1 MRKFYVVKGFED
13 KEVNLPVRATKHAAG
28 YDFEA
33 VEDIVIPSIWK
44 QILSGKVLQG
54 VKPELVHTGIKA
66 QMELDESLKLFN
78 RSGNPKLGLILA
90 NGVGVVD
97 SDYFENPG
105 NDGHIMFPFFNFWP
119 KDVLI
124 KKHDRIGQG
133 VFEKFLLTEDDVEQ
147 GDRLSGFGSTGG
159 HGEQ

>member
-1 MRKFYVVKGFED
+1 MRKFAVAKGYED
-13 KEVNLPVRATKHAAG
+13 KGVNLPKRATKNAAG

-33 VEDIVIPSIWK
+33 IEDVVIPSIWK

-54 VKPELVHTGIKA
+54 IKPELVHTGIKA
-66 QMELDESLKLFN
+66 QMESDESLKLFN

-105 NDGHIMFPFFNFWP
+105 NDGEIMFAFFNFWP

-124 KKHDRIGQG
+124 MKSQRIGQG
-133 VFEKFLLTEDDVEQ
+133 VFEKFLLTEDDVESEAERN
-147 GDRLSGFGSTGG
+147 GGFGSTNTP
-159 HGEQ
+159 

>member
-1 MRKFYVVKGFED
+1 MRKFAVAKGFED

-54 VKPELVHTGIKA
+54 IKPEMVPTGIKA
-66 QMELDESLKLFN
+66 QMETDESLKLFN

-124 KKHDRIGQG
+124 MKGQRIGQG
-133 VFEKFLLTEDDVEQ
+133 VFEKFLLTEDDAAEAERV
-147 GDRLSGFGSTGG
+147 GGFGSTNTP
-159 HGEQ
+159 

>member
-124 KKHDRIGQG
+124 MKGQRIGQG
-133 VFEKFLLTEDDVEQ
+133 VFEKFLLTEDDAAEAERV
-147 GDRLSGFGSTGG
+147 GGFGSTNTP
-159 HGEQ
+159 

>member
-1 MRKFYVVKGFED
+1 MRKFAVAKGYED
-13 KEVNLPVRATKHAAG
+13 KGVNLPKRATKNAAG

-54 VKPELVHTGIKA
+54 IKPELVHTGIKA
-66 QMELDESLKLFN
+66 QMESDESLKLFN
-78 RSGNPKLGLILA
+78 RSSNPKLGLILA

-105 NDGHIMFPFFNFWP
+105 NDGEIMFAFFNFWP
-119 KDVLI
+119 KDVLVS
-124 KKHDRIGQG
+124 KGQKIGQG
-133 VFEKFLLTEDDVEQ
+133 VFQKFLLTDDDKTTGIRV
-147 GDRLSGFGSTGG
+147 GGFGSTGK
-159 HGEQ
+159 

>member
-33 VEDIVIPSIWK
+33 AEDIVIPSIWK

-54 VKPELVHTGIKA
+54 IKPEMVPTGIKA
-66 QMELDESLKLFN
+66 QMETDESLKLFN

-105 NDGHIMFPFFNFWP
+105 NDGHIMFAFFNFWP
-119 KDVLI
+119 KDILI
-124 KKHDRIGQG
+124 MKGQRIGQG
-133 VFEKFLLTEDDVEQ
+133 VFEKFLLTEDDAAEAERV
-147 GDRLSGFGSTGG
+147 GGFGSTTK
-159 HGEQ
+159 

>member
-1 MRKFYVVKGFED
+1 MRKFAVAKGFED

-54 VKPELVHTGIKA
+54 IKPELVHTGIKA
-66 QMELDESLKLFN
+66 QMESDESLKLFN

-105 NDGHIMFPFFNFWP
+105 NDGEIMFAFFNFWP

-124 KKHDRIGQG
+124 KKCQRIDQG
-133 VFEKFLLTEDDVEQ
+133 VYEKFMLTKDEPSEAERV
-147 GDRLSGFGSTGG
+147 GGFVSKNKK
-159 HGEQ
+159 

>member
-1 MRKFYVVKGFED
+1 MRKFHIAKGFED

-54 VKPELVHTGIKA
+54 IKPELVHTGIKA
-66 QMELDESLKLFN
+66 QMESDESLKLFN
-78 RSGNPKLGLILA
+78 RSGNPKLGLVLA

-124 KKHDRIGQG
+124 MKGQRIGQG
-133 VFEKFLLTEDDVEQ
+133 VFEKFLLTEDDAAEAERV
-147 GDRLSGFGSTGG
+147 GGFGSTGK
-159 HGEQ
+159 

>member
-1 MRKFYVVKGFED
+1 MRKFAVAKGYED
-13 KEVNLPVRATKHAAG
+13 KGVNLPVRATKHAAG

-54 VKPELVHTGIKA
+54 IKPELVHTGIKA
-66 QMELDESLKLFN
+66 QMESDESLKLFN

-105 NDGHIMFPFFNFWP
+105 NDGEIMFAFFNFWP
-119 KDVLI
+119 KDVLVS
-124 KKHDRIGQG
+124 KGQKIGQG
-133 VFEKFLLTEDDVEQ
+133 VFQKFLLTDDDKTTGIRV
-147 GDRLSGFGSTGG
+147 GGFGSTGK
-159 HGEQ
+159 

>member
-13 KEVNLPVRATKHAAG
+13 KDINTPVRATRRAAG

-33 VEDIVIPSIWK
+33 SEDIVIPSIWK

-54 VKPELVHTGIKA
+54 IKPELVHTGIKA
-66 QMELDESLKLFN
+66 QMESDESLKLFN

-124 KKHDRIGQG
+124 MKGQRIGQG
-133 VFEKFLLTEDDVEQ
+133 VFEKFLLTEDDAAEAERV
-147 GDRLSGFGSTGG
+147 GGFGSTNTP
-159 HGEQ
+159 

>member
-1 MRKFYVVKGFED
+1 MRKFHIAKGFED
-13 KEVNLPVRATKHAAG
+13 KEIILPIRGTKHAAG
-28 YDFEA
+28 SDFEA
-33 VEDIVIPSIWK
+33 AEDIVIPSIWK

-54 VKPELVHTGIKA
+54 IKPELVHTGIKA
-66 QMELDESLKLFN
+66 QMESDESLKLFN

-105 NDGHIMFPFFNFWP
+105 NDGVIMFAFFNFWP

-124 KKHDRIGQG
+124 MKSQRIGQG
-133 VFEKFLLTEDDVEQ
+133 VFEKFLLTEDDAAEAERV
-147 GDRLSGFGSTGG
+147 GGFGSTGK
-159 HGEQ
+159 

>member
-124 KKHDRIGQG
+124 MKGQRIGQG
-133 VFEKFLLTEDDVEQ
+133 VFEKFLLTEDDAAEAERV
-147 GDRLSGFGSTGG
+147 GGFGSTTK
-159 HGEQ
+159 

>member
-54 VKPELVHTGIKA
+54 IKPELVHTGIKA
-66 QMELDESLKLFN
+66 QMESDESLKLFN
-78 RSGNPKLGLILA
+78 RSGNPKLVLILA

-124 KKHDRIGQG
+124 MKGQRIGQG
-133 VFEKFLLTEDDVEQ
+133 VFEKFLLTEDDAAEAERV
-147 GDRLSGFGSTGG
+147 GGFGSTNTP
-159 HGEQ
+159 

>member
-1 MRKFYVVKGFED
+1 MRKFHIAKGFED
-13 KEVNLPVRATKHAAG
+13 KEINLPIRATKHAAG

-33 VEDIVIPSIWK
+33 AEDIVIPSIWK

-54 VKPELVHTGIKA
+54 IKPELVHTGIKA
-66 QMELDESLKLFN
+66 QMESDESLKLFN

-105 NDGHIMFPFFNFWP
+105 NDGEIMFAFFNFWP

-124 KKHDRIGQG
+124 MKSQRIGQG
-133 VFEKFLLTEDDVEQ
+133 VFEKFLLTEDDAAEAERV
-147 GDRLSGFGSTGG
+147 GGFGSTNTP
-159 HGEQ
+159 

>member
-13 KEVNLPVRATKHAAG
+13 KDINTPVRATRRAAG

-33 VEDIVIPSIWK
+33 SEDIVIPSIWK

-54 VKPELVHTGIKA
+54 IKPELVHTGIKA
-66 QMELDESLKLFN
+66 QMESDESLKLFN

-124 KKHDRIGQG
+124 MKGQRIGQG
-133 VFEKFLLTEDDVEQ
+133 VFEKFLLTEDDAAEAERI
-147 GDRLSGFGSTGG
+147 GGFGSTGK
-159 HGEQ
+159 

>member
-54 VKPELVHTGIKA
+54 IKPEMVPTGIKA
-66 QMELDESLKLFN
+66 QMETDESLKLFN

-124 KKHDRIGQG
+124 MKGQRIGQG
-133 VFEKFLLTEDDVEQ
+133 VFEKFLLTEDDAAEAERV
-147 GDRLSGFGSTGG
+147 GGFGSTNTP
-159 HGEQ
+159 

>member
-1 MRKFYVVKGFED
+1 MRKFAVAKGFED

-54 VKPELVHTGIKA
+54 IKPELVHTGIKA
-66 QMELDESLKLFN
+66 QMESDESLKLFN

-124 KKHDRIGQG
+124 MKSQRIVQG
-133 VFEKFLLTEDDVEQ
+133 VFEKFLLTEDDAAEAERV
-147 GDRLSGFGSTGG
+147 GGFGSTNTP
-159 HGEQ
+159 

>member
-13 KEVNLPVRATKHAAG
+13 KDINIPVRATRRAAG

-33 VEDIVIPSIWK
+33 SEDIVIPSIWK

-54 VKPELVHTGIKA
+54 IKPELVHTGIKA
-66 QMELDESLKLFN
+66 QMESDESLKLFN

-105 NDGHIMFPFFNFWP
+105 NDGEIMFAFFNFWP

-124 KKHDRIGQG
+124 MKGQRIGQG
-133 VFEKFLLTEDDVEQ
+133 VFEKFLLTEDDAAEAERV
-147 GDRLSGFGSTGG
+147 GGFGSTNTP
-159 HGEQ
+159 